1 MCITFI
7 VPCFNAEKFILNT
20 NSKLVRFFNKHKI
33 NYKIFYINDGSKDE
47 TLLKLKKISSRKIKI
62 FDNPINLGKSKTI
75 INTLKF
81 VKTNKVV
88 LIDCDLPY
96 FGSLKEIINSLKN
109 NHLVIINR
117 KLNKSNNIGKKF
129 SFYSYFRK
137 LISNILG
144 IIIEKKL
151 NLNTLGDTQAGLK
164 AFKMVKGIKK
174 FKFLSKYYF
183 FDVELIS
190 FFRKKKLN
198 IKLVP
203 AKYKISQKS
212 SIKLIS
218 HKNFEI
224 ISEFIR
230 VLFRKY

>member
-20 NSKLVRFFNKHKI
+20 NTKLVEFLKRNRI
-33 NYKIFYINDGSKDE
+33 NYKIFYINDGSKDK
-47 TLLKLKKISSRKIKI
+47 TLFQLEKISSNKVKI
-62 FDNPINLGKSKTI
+62 FNNYKNLGKSKTI

-81 VKTNKVV
+81 VETEKVV

-96 FGSLKEIINSLKN
+96 FSSLKRIITSLKN
-109 NHLVIINR
+109 NHLVMISRN
-117 KLNKSNNIGKKF
+117 LDKSNNIEKQF
-129 SFYSYFRK
+129 YFYSYARK
-137 LISNILG
+137 FISNILG

-151 NLNTLGDTQAGLK
+151 NLNTFGDTQAGLK
-164 AFKMVKGIKK
+164 AFKMVRGIKK

-190 FFRKKKLN
+190 FFRKRKLN

-203 AKYKISQKS
+203 ANYKISQKS
-212 SIKLIS
+212 SIKLLS
-218 HKNFEI
+218 YKNFEI
-224 ISEFIR
+224 LNEFIR
-230 VLFRKY
+230 VLLRKY